1 MRLALAPIA
10 QLPQPAAAP
19 ADETL
24 LDPRFRRLL
33 TAEQWATLPAAIRTR
48 FSKRL
53 AGGRSVVYTGCVTE
67 TVITPAGRVLAQLA
81 RLIGAPLPT
90 RPDTDVPSVVT
101 VTEDMATGGQIWT
114 RLYARRDR
122 FPQVIQSSK
131 RFAGET
137 GLEEHIG
144 YGIAM
149 SLTLE
154 VADNALLFH
163 CHRYF
168 LRVGGWTL
176 RLPRWLSPGALTVG
190 HHDLG
195 AGRFAFTL
203 DLAHPW
209 FGPLIHQRAEF
220 VDGVG

>member
-1 MRLALAPIA
+1 MRPLPLQPLAPEA
-10 QLPQPAAAP
+10 FPAEEP
-19 ADETL
+19 LVDL
-24 LDPRFRRLL
+24 RFRRLL
-33 TAEQWATLPAAIRTR
+33 STEAWAALPAAVRAR

-53 AGGRSVVYTGCVTE
+53 AGGRTIIYAGRVTE
-67 TVITPAGRVLAQLA
+67 TRITAAGRALTQLA

-90 RPDTDVPSVVT
+90 RQDVDVPTVVT
-101 VTEDMATGGQIWT
+101 VTEDMATGGQIWS

-137 GLEEHIG
+137 GLEEHVGFGIG
-144 YGIAM
+144 M
-149 SLTLE
+149 SLRLAVTPTALE
-154 VADNALLFH
+154 FH

-168 LRVGGWTL
+168 IDLFGRRWP
-176 RLPRWLSPGALTVG
+176 LPRWLAPGELVVG

-203 DLAHPW
+203 DLTHPW
-209 FGPLIHQRAEF
+209 FGLLVHQRAEYA
-220 VDGVG
+220 DA